1 MSFHS
6 VSLLKDLSE
15 PVIYAP
21 AREREREKSKLCFL
35 DKESCTWEKQ
45 ILQRYRILIHRFN
58 LLSISISMK
67 TTKLMGYI

>member
-21 AREREREKSKLCFL
+21 GREREREKLCFL

-45 ILQRYRILIHRFN
+45 ILQRYRILIHSFN
-58 LLSISISMK
+58 LLLINISMK
-67 TTKLMGYI
+67 TTKLMGYS